1 MSDALIARL
10 QGTGI
15 EVQTIS
21 IQLDS
26 DDAATSGSGAV
37 SAARD
42 GFSSVVPANAAATVS
57 LVRFTD
63 SGRGKL
69 LADGSIDPAY
79 VDAKSWA
86 VVFSDIELVH
96 AVGGPAGHADEGSEG
111 PVTKM
116 GTLVVFMDADT
127 GNYLEALSYGGVWQS
142 PVTPPEATNPVMVFT
157 RR

>member
-26 DDAATSGSGAV
+26 DDAATSGSGAA

-63 SGRGKL
+63 TGRGKA
-69 LADGSIDPAY
+69 LADGSTDPAY
-79 VDAKSWA
+79 VHAKSWA
-86 VVFSDIELVH
+86 VVFSGIELVH
-96 AVGGPAGHADEGSEG
+96 AVGGPAGHADEGPAG

-116 GTLVVFMDADT
+116 GTFVVFLDRSTWRMERDRGYAV
-127 GNYLEALSYGGVWQS
+127 S
-142 PVTPPEATNPVMVFT
+142 M
-157 RR
+157 RRSGAEETAR